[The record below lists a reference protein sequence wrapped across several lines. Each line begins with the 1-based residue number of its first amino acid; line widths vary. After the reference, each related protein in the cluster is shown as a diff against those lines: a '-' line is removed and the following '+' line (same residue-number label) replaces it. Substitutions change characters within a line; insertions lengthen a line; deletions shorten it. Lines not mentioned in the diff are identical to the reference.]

1 MQIIIPCNSVQTKP
15 KPSSKHRIITTV
27 FPASCSE
34 CTLRGLYCLE
44 YHGSIRRMVTVVVD
58 YNKHGAQWMVVM
70 VLIVSAHLSPGRGRF
85 LISFSERL
93 LRTLGYAFVLSWS
106 GLLVVLFLLM
116 TLETI
121 IFSSCSNK
129 LHRPRNM
136 LTIGHGS
143 HHQVLVYFKSGN
155 WHRHHHHQKHQHH
168 PPTTQSVS

>member
-1 MQIIIPCNSVQTKP
+1 
-15 KPSSKHRIITTV
+15 
-27 FPASCSE
+27 
-34 CTLRGLYCLE
+34 
-44 YHGSIRRMVTVVVD
+44 
-58 YNKHGAQWMVVM
+58 MVVM

-85 LISFSERL
+85 LISFSQRL
-93 LRTLGYAFVLSWS
+93 LRTLGFAFVLSWS
-106 GLLVVLFLLM
+106 RLLVVLFLLM

-168 PPTTQSVS
+168 PPTTQSVSQWGHTAICIITGGHRQTELDENLPSKSVHAARGSIKRAAGGGVGVKVKSKAIIIIN

>member
-1 MQIIIPCNSVQTKP
+1 
-15 KPSSKHRIITTV
+15 
-27 FPASCSE
+27 
-34 CTLRGLYCLE
+34 
-44 YHGSIRRMVTVVVD
+44 
-58 YNKHGAQWMVVM
+58 MVVM

-85 LISFSERL
+85 LISFSQRL
-93 LRTLGYAFVLSWS
+93 LRTLGFAFVLSWS
-106 GLLVVLFLLM
+106 RLLVVLFLLM

-155 WHRHHHHQKHQHH
+155 IGIVIIIIKSINTTHQ
-168 PPTTQSVS
+168 PVSQLVGTYRNLHNYRGAPIN